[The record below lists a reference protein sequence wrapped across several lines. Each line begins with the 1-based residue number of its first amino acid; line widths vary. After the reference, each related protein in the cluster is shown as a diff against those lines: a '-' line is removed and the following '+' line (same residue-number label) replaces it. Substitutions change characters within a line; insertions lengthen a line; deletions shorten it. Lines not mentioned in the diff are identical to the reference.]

1 MAQRKSFPQIAPSDS
16 SQIMIAGIAPVSVRE
31 QLGYLANQPMQPRC
45 KQRSLDIGFWD
56 PMRDQLEM
64 F

>member
-1 MAQRKSFPQIAPSDS
+1 MAKRKAFPQIALSDS

-31 QLGYLANQPMQPRC
+31 QLDYLANQPMQPRY
-45 KQRSLDIGFWD
+45 KQRSLDIGFWN